1 MQDMLQSIL
10 PVLEQLVDKCED
22 SVANLDEDESI
33 LLQLIVQK
41 YSPATVAL
49 LQVDSLCWKLL
60 LRVLLLRTAVCPG
73 HPAPIMTALGQVS
86 NRFFQAIPTEEVKQH
101 LFKIL
106 VDTLLET
113 KDVTVGNAV
122 KNSLLELTLTADL
135 IAEEIFKLIAR
146 KDNEPKKKKVKRLV
160 ALRLL
165 WSLKELGHGIST
177 NSVYFV

>member
-49 LQVDSLCWKLL
+49 LQVDFLCWKLL

-73 HPAPIMTALGQVS
+73 HPAPIMTALGQV
-86 NRFFQAIPTEEVKQH
+86 RRP
-101 LFKIL
+101 
-106 VDTLLET
+106 
-113 KDVTVGNAV
+113 
-122 KNSLLELTLTADL
+122 
-135 IAEEIFKLIAR
+135 
-146 KDNEPKKKKVKRLV
+146 
-160 ALRLL
+160 
-165 WSLKELGHGIST
+165 
-177 NSVYFV
+177 